1 MVFLF
6 YFSGE
11 REREKGKKE
20 EKEKKENVFGRN
32 EILDLLRNNRRKRLR
47 NFRALAL
54 TDSRTDSPH
63 VFPCLMKEEEFYLMK
78 RKSTMHNSTDES
90 QTRRVSAKRAG
101 IANFPNKT
109 LVFTSLWERS
119 EKRRWT
125 HASPHVF
132 SHLFNSPSR
141 FPLLRQIE
149 TRKRL

>member
-1 MVFLF
+1 MKFFRTTENRLFEKLFIYVVVFLF

-63 VFPCLMKEEEFYLMK
+63 VFPCLMKEEISVLF
-78 RKSTMHNSTDES
+78 DE
-90 QTRRVSAKRAG
+90 T
-101 IANFPNKT
+101 
-109 LVFTSLWERS
+109 
-119 EKRRWT
+119 
-125 HASPHVF
+125 
-132 SHLFNSPSR
+132 
-141 FPLLRQIE
+141 
-149 TRKRL
+149 